1 MKIGKELNYLINLE
15 KRKDAK
21 QRIIKVYE
29 ALLFKKG
36 NSSNWFDCPSS
47 YLKKVSGQYNK
58 VTKLLLEHKIIDF
71 QSINYDHSDIF
82 NQRRKKYYNT
92 EKGICMRY
100 KFLIDVEEGEEY
112 EFEIPKNLYE
122 DEKWFLKTRYSLLQ
136 LNFSIDDLLIKRD
149 NFSRRLHTNITGS
162 INGSI
167 SYKDLLSGGEYY
179 VIDSKTSQPRLL
191 WMTMKEIGINDKNLN
206 YIFENG
212 LDFYDYII
220 ERIEALKT
228 RDEAKELFTSWING
242 TGYIDVDKVAIRDI
256 FNVANVFI
264 RNYKTKSYKDV
275 CRLLQSKEAN
285 IFIDDLLNNSPVDF
299 TLSVHDSLIV
309 KKEDKEVMLQYC
321 MDRQPNLIFNCEEI
335 KKNKKIVKG
344 AQHF

>member
-1 MKIGKELNYLINLE
+1 MKIGKELNYLISLE

-29 ALLFKKG
+29 ALLYKRN
-36 NSSNWFDCPSS
+36 NSKSWFDCPST

-58 VTKLLLEHKIIDF
+58 AIKLLLDHKIIDF
-71 QSINYDHSDIF
+71 QSLNYDDSDLF

-100 KFLIDVEEGEEY
+100 RFLIDTEQGEEY
-112 EFEIPKNLYE
+112 DFKVPTNLY
-122 DEKWFLKTRYSLLQ
+122 DNEKWFQKTRYSLLQ
-136 LNFSIDDLLIKRD
+136 LNFQPNELLIKRD

-162 INGSI
+162 IDGSI
-167 SYKDLLSGGEYY
+167 SYKDLLSGGDYY

-191 WMTMKEIGINDKNLN
+191 WIIMNEIGLNDKNLN

-220 ERIEALKT
+220 ERIETLNT

-242 TGYIDVDKVAIRDI
+242 TGYIDSDKVAIRDI
-256 FNVANVFI
+256 FSVANTFI

-275 CRLLQSKEAN
+275 CKLLQNKEAN
-285 IFIDDLLNNSPVDF
+285 IFIDDLLNNSPVEF

-309 KKEDKEVMLQYC
+309 KKEDKDIVLDYC
-321 MDRQPNLIFNCEEI
+321 RKRQPNLIFNCEEI
-335 KKNKKIVKG
+335 KIK
-344 AQHF
+344 

>member
-29 ALLFKKG
+29 ALLYKKG
-36 NSSNWFDCPSS
+36 NSKGWFDCPST
-47 YLKKVSGQYNK
+47 YLKKVSGQYSK
-58 VTKLLLEHKIIDF
+58 VTKLLLEHNIIDF
-71 QSINYDHSDIF
+71 QSLNLDDTDIF

-100 KFLIDVEEGEEY
+100 KFIIDTEEGYEY
-112 EFEIPKNLYE
+112 EFSVPTNLY
-122 DEKWFLKTRYSLLQ
+122 DNEKWFLRTRYSLLQ
-136 LNFSIDDLLIKRD
+136 LNFSPNELLIKRD

-162 INGSI
+162 IDGST
-167 SYKDLLSGGEYY
+167 SYKDLLAGGDYY
-179 VIDSKTSQPRLL
+179 AIDAKTSQPRLL
-191 WMTMKEIGINDKNLN
+191 WMVMNEVGLVDKNLN
-206 YIFENG
+206 YIFDNG

-220 ERIEALKT
+220 ERIEALNT

-242 TGYIDVDKVAIRDI
+242 TGYIDLDKVAIRDI
-256 FNVANVFI
+256 FSVTNMFI

-275 CRLLQSKEAN
+275 CKLLQNKEAN
-285 IFIDDLLNNSPVDF
+285 IFIDDLLNNSPVEF

-309 KKEDKEVMLQYC
+309 RKEDKDMMLEYC
-321 MDRQPNLIFNCEEI
+321 RNSQPDLIFNCEEI
-335 KKNKKIVKG
+335 KRKKK
-344 AQHF
+344 

>member
-1 MKIGKELNYLINLE
+1 MKIGKELNYLLSLQ

-21 QRIIKVYE
+21 DRIIKVYE
-29 ALLFKKG
+29 ALLYKK
-36 NSSNWFDCPSS
+36 NNNKSWFDCPSA
-47 YLKKVSGQYNK
+47 YLVKVSPRYNK
-58 VTKLLLEHKIIDF
+58 VIKLLLEHKIIDF
-71 QSINYDHSDIF
+71 QSLNYDESDLF
-82 NQRRKKYYNT
+82 NPRRKKYYNT

-100 KFLIDVEEGEEY
+100 KFLVDVEEGYEY
-112 EFEIPKNLYE
+112 DFKSPNDLYD
-122 DEKWFLKTRYSLLQ
+122 DEKWFQKTRYSLLQ
-136 LNFSIDDLLIKRD
+136 LNFSPNDLLIKRD

-167 SYKDLLSGGEYY
+167 SYKDLLSGGDYY

-191 WMTMKEIGINDKNLN
+191 WITMNEIGLNDKNLN

-220 ERIEALKT
+220 DRIPTLNT

-242 TGYIDVDKVAIRDI
+242 TGYIDSDKVAIRDI
-256 FNVANVFI
+256 FSVANTFI

-275 CRLLQSKEAN
+275 CKLLQNKEAN
-285 IFIDDLLNNSPVDF
+285 IFIDDLLNNSPVEF

-309 KKEDKEVMLQYC
+309 KKQDKDIVLDYC
-321 MDRQPNLIFNCEEI
+321 RKRQPNLIFNCEEI
-335 KKNKKIVKG
+335 KRK
-344 AQHF
+344 